1 MLVCAWDEQLVKYVK
16 HLVHIVGMRKIE
28 CDEQLLSIKE
38 QQYRMQRSQ
47 NAHNAQNV
55 VSASGVDIEI
65 REEFLTLQ

>member
-1 MLVCAWDEQLVKYVK
+1 MK
-16 HLVHIVGMRKIE
+16 
-28 CDEQLLSIKE
+28 CDEQLLSIEK

-65 REEFLTLQ
+65 REEFLTLQQKVKP